1 MTTYPLSN
9 QISDPLSA
17 VPQSIGA
24 RVELEQ
30 LMSVKKNFITP
41 QSNRPVMGV
50 VQDSL
55 LGSYLLTR
63 RGTFLTKDEFMN
75 ALMHVENWDGRI
87 PQPAVLHPQPLW
99 TGKQLFSLVL
109 PAVDYGPS
117 PGMTPDDSVVMV
129 RKGSLVTGTLTKRAL
144 GRSYNSLLH
153 VVWKRFGHEAMASA
167 LNAIQR
173 VVDHWM
179 TQHSFSTG
187 IGDCARTAAMANDV
201 VPTALRRVASTLK
214 EHRRHAGNP
223 LVEAKVNEILNA
235 ARDTAGAYVLARLP
249 PDHGMRCMAAA
260 GSKGS
265 LINMCQIASCVGQQN
280 VNGKRPAFTPSS
292 NRTLPHFHKWDNGP
306 AARGFVQ
313 NSYYDGLSPSEF
325 WFHAAAGREGIIASV
340 ESLSESSHR
349 FTLCLCLCLSNTGH
363 SGK

>member
-1 MTTYPLSN
+1 
-9 QISDPLSA
+9 
-17 VPQSIGA
+17 
-24 RVELEQ
+24 
-30 LMSVKKNFITP
+30 MSVKKNFITP

-75 ALMHVENWDGRI
+75 ALMHVESWDGRI

-109 PAVDYGPS
+109 PAVDYGTTP
-117 PGMTPDDSVVMV
+117 PGMTPDDSIVVV
-129 RKGSLVTGTLTKRAL
+129 RKGSLVTGTLTKRDL

-153 VVWKRFGHEAMASA
+153 VSWKRFGDEAMASA

-235 ARDTAGAYVLARLP
+235 ARDTAGAYVLARMP

-265 LINMCQIASCVGQQN
+265 LINMCQITSCVGQQN

-292 NRTLPHFHKWDNGP
+292 RRTLPHFHKWDHGP
-306 AARGFVQ
+306 ASRGFVK

-325 WFHAAAGREGIIASV
+325 WFHAAAGREGIIVRRRRRPS
-340 ESLSESSHR
+340 R
-349 FTLCLCLCLSNTGH
+349 FALRPITPTAFETTGH
-363 SGK
+363 SGKSTKPIQRNDFLSFLFSEPTAPYPP